1 MSFSASAVLAPIRS
15 GKHSIPPSPK
25 VNASGGVP
33 QKMSSAVGLSTWR
46 GNRSH
51 IASTSRWKCIVP
63 LGWPVVPLV
72 KAIRQVSSAAVSQ
85 AVKVSGLPASAVS
98 SASGPVP
105 LK

>member
-1 MSFSASAVLAPIRS
+1 M
-15 GKHSIPPSPK
+15 
-25 VNASGGVP
+25 NASGGVP
-33 QKMSSAVGLSTWR
+33 QKRSSAVGLSTWR

-51 IASTSRWKCIVP
+51 IASSIAVEVHRA